1 MKIYKFIITLISF
14 TFLFTSAFAENKIA
28 TLDVVQLLKDSK
40 AAISMKDQLNVVAKK
55 FTEEDQKTQ
64 KEIQKQEEKYPMFN
78 QSVYPRGQQF
88 PSECKFNTVF
98 EITS

>member
-55 FTEEDQKTQ
+55 FTEEDQKH
-64 KEIQKQEEKYPMFN
+64 K
-78 QSVYPRGQQF
+78 R
-88 PSECKFNTVF
+88 KFK
-98 EITS
+98 SKKKSY